1 VTIFR
6 AKKIKPGKGRAGKG
20 TVQRSAQT
28 VCTHMISTV
37 CSQTICTNMVS
48 AVGGKAVGA
57 YVVSAVSG
65 KAVGAYVVSAVS
77 GKAVGTNVVSAVS
90 SKAVGAYVVSA
101 VSGKAVGANVVSA
114 VSGHTADV
122 GVGGTIFCNYRC
134 VDMFACVNGWKCES
148 ASCQDRESEA
158 ENQFVSFHGSCSR
171 SIQ

>member
-1 VTIFR
+1 
-6 AKKIKPGKGRAGKG
+6 
-20 TVQRSAQT
+20 
-28 VCTHMISTV
+28 MISTV

-48 AVGGKAVGA
+48 AVGGKAV
-57 YVVSAVSG
+57 S
-65 KAVGAYVVSAVS
+65 AYVVSAVS

-90 SKAVGAYVVSA
+90 SKAVGTYVVSA
-101 VSGKAVGANVVSA
+101 VSGKAVGTYVISA

-148 ASCQDRESEA
+148 ASCQDRKGET